1 MEAMDFVPDDTCT
14 AATGARVTIG
24 ENFLCWALSKY
35 LADNFTNKAGVNYF
49 LSHTCMD
56 KDPHAHEDE
65 TASDFTAY
73 YSVVTK
79 QVGGPQ
85 QRQRDWQDYHYL
97 AWS

>member
-1 MEAMDFVPDDTCT
+1 M
-14 AATGARVTIG
+14 
-24 ENFLCWALSKY
+24 SKY
-35 LADNFTNKAGVNYF
+35 LADKFTNKAGVNYMYF

-79 QVGGPQ
+79 QVGGGRTP
-85 QRQRDWQDYHYL
+85 QRQYDWQDYHHP
-97 AWS
+97 AWP